1 MAVASSPLAASL
13 AASPGA
19 RGLPSGVPAATAQR
33 LRKQAAEFEQSF
45 LNTMLQQMY
54 TDVPVDG
61 LTGGGHAEEQW
72 RGLLIDEYA
81 KSMSGRGGIGVADMV
96 YSEMLRLQEASAR

>member
-1 MAVASSPLAASL
+1 MATLATPYSAT
-13 AASPGA
+13 AINA
-19 RGLPSGVPAATAQR
+19 RPLPSSVTPALAQR
-33 LRKQAAEFEQSF
+33 MRKQATDFEQSF
-45 LNTMLQQMY
+45 LNTMLQEMF

-81 KSMSGRGGIGVADMV
+81 KTMSGRGGVGVADMV
-96 YSEMLRLQEASAR
+96 YSEMLRLQETSAR

>member
-1 MAVASSPLAASL
+1 MATLATPYSATAINARPLPASVA
-13 AASPGA
+13 
-19 RGLPSGVPAATAQR
+19 PALAQR
-33 LRKQAAEFEQSF
+33 LRKQATDFEQSF
-45 LNTMLQQMY
+45 LNTMLQEMF

-81 KSMSGRGGIGVADMV
+81 KTMSGRGGVGVADMV
-96 YSEMLRLQEASAR
+96 YSEMLRLQETSAR